1 MSQSVLCSR
10 LVLGLGTGATRLI
23 QGLNPVPPECIEHPG
38 FLIETL
44 DTFTT
49 GLDGWDFDREMLK
62 ALLDTAEK
70 VLLVVCAGGKAGSA
84 MTLFSAE
91 YATRKKISVDVLM
104 SAPFNW
110 EGRRRK
116 AMQCA
121 LTESLRAVGAK
132 VDVVEADLIETDDM
146 DSALESLAALDT
158 AMAKEVNRWII
169 HDK

>member
-1 MSQSVLCSR
+1 MSKSALNPN
-10 LVLGLGTGATRLI
+10 LILGLGTSAQQLI
-23 QGLNPVPPECIEHPG
+23 PSYVTFSSMHANHHHVRT
-38 FLIETL
+38 ETL
-44 DTFTT
+44 DTYTT
-49 GLDGWDFDREMLK
+49 GLDGWDFDRETLK

-104 SAPFNW
+104 SAPFSW

-116 AMQCA
+116 AVQRA
-121 LTESLRAVGAK
+121 LTEDLRATGVK
-132 VDVVEADLIETDDM
+132 VDVIDADPLFTDDM
-146 DSALESLAALDT
+146 ESALDAFAVLDV

-169 HDK
+169 QDK